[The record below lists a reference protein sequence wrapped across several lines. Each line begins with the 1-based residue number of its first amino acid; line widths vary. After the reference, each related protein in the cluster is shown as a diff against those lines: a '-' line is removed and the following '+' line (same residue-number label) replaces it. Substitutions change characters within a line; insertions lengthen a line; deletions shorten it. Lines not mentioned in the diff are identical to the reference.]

1 MCTIVQHSRRC
12 SMKLTRDARRKKISR
27 QEDYVKM
34 NEHEIFSSKKK
45 KYRFF
50 SPLRSRIRND
60 QSAFEQISKHTSVD
74 DNDPPIL
81 IVLTLVL
88 FISNKGSSISLHL
101 SIIVILRIDSTLIFF
116 FFSEWSS
123 LQYCVMEIFF
133 SSSTNNKHCTYR
145 WNNKRE
151 ILLGDISFDWTLL
164 DCCCLIIKKKEKKI
178 SQKWVQRIRRH

>member
-1 MCTIVQHSRRC
+1 MLRWMN
-12 SMKLTRDARRKKISR
+12 MKSSQARKKNR
-27 QEDYVKM
+27 FF
-34 NEHEIFSSKKK
+34 FSSSLTDTKWSI
-45 KYRFF
+45 R
-50 SPLRSRIRND
+50 LRTNLETYIRRWQWPTHINC
-60 QSAFEQISKHTSVD
+60 SHS
-74 DNDPPIL
+74 
-81 IVLTLVL
+81 LVL